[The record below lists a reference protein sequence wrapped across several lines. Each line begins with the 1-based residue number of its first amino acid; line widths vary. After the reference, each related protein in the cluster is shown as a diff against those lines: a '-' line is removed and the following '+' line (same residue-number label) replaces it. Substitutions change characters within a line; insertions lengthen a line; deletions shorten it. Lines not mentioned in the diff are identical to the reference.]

1 MSPSAPTPLR
11 ALASTHRHN
20 STLRPGISL
29 LDTETPLFSA
39 SAAQGFVYG
48 WINLALKVV
57 PGESPHPANF
67 HEVIQMSTMFTP
79 SRTAAVACALFL
91 LGATP
96 VVIHAQDQSS
106 APSQTAPDNSAR
118 NKDHNNTP
126 TADQQSANKSDTDIT
141 RDIRRSIVSDKS
153 LSTYAHNVKIITQN
167 GAVTLKGPVNSDEEK
182 QTVASKAAEVVGGP
196 DKVTN
201 QLTVKQ

>member
-1 MSPSAPTPLR
+1 MSPMYKP
-11 ALASTHRHN
+11 
-20 STLRPGISL
+20 
-29 LDTETPLFSA
+29 F
-39 SAAQGFVYG
+39 
-48 WINLALKVV
+48 
-57 PGESPHPANF
+57 
-67 HEVIQMSTMFTP
+67 
-79 SRTAAVACALFL
+79 RTAVTTCALL
-91 LGATP
+91 LLCGAP
-96 VVIHAQDQSS
+96 ILGRAQNQSAQDQSS
-106 APSQTAPDNSAR
+106 PSSTAPDNSAR

-126 TADQQSANKSDTDIT
+126 TADQQPANKSDTDIT

-167 GAVTLKGPVNSDEEK
+167 GAVTLKGPVNSDQEK

>member
-1 MSPSAPTPLR
+1 MS
-11 ALASTHRHN
+11 
-20 STLRPGISL
+20 
-29 LDTETPLFSA
+29 
-39 SAAQGFVYG
+39 
-48 WINLALKVV
+48 K
-57 PGESPHPANF
+57 
-67 HEVIQMSTMFTP
+67 MFTP

-91 LGATP
+91 LCATP
-96 VVIHAQDQSS
+96 LVVNAQDQSS
-106 APSQTAPDNSAR
+106 SPSQTAPDNSAR
-118 NKDHNNTP
+118 NKDHAT

-167 GAVTLKGPVNSDEEK
+167 GAVTLKGPVNSAEEK

-201 QLTVKQ
+201 QLTIKQ

>member
-1 MSPSAPTPLR
+1 
-11 ALASTHRHN
+11 
-20 STLRPGISL
+20 
-29 LDTETPLFSA
+29 
-39 SAAQGFVYG
+39 
-48 WINLALKVV
+48 
-57 PGESPHPANF
+57 
-67 HEVIQMSTMFTP
+67 MSTMFTP
-79 SRTAAVACALFL
+79 FKTAVATCALL
-91 LGATP
+91 LLCGAP
-96 VVIHAQDQSS
+96 IALRAQDQSAS
-106 APSQTAPDNSAR
+106 PSQTAPDNSAR
-118 NKDHNNTP
+118 NKNHTT
-126 TADQQSANKSDTDIT
+126 TADQQPENKSDLDIT